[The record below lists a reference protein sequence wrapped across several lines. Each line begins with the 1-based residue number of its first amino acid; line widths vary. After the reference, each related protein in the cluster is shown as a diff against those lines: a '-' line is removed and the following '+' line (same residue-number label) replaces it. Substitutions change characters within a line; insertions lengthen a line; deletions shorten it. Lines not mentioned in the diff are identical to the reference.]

1 MDLTMLRTIVRR
13 QRFHAYV
20 QSTGQHGNTRLS
32 SILQT
37 LVPNVAAIPAIGI
50 HTTPTPEEVERLYET
65 HGDLV
70 PPEIYNALLAYINS
84 SIMEPFHHCANLP
97 HTNSRV
103 LPQIAIKH
111 KRFTHLTRLFGPRSL
126 NPGNSCISF
135 WTSSGTV
142 GSGEIIGI
150 WSHFLDGIM
159 HEFLAVSPHSPL
171 SNEDLA
177 RNPYKL
183 FPGFQCTVVYHQS
196 SDQIIIIEPTH
207 LIGHLAQLVRPP
219 GTFGMSRSILILN
232 HSLNRHGT

>member
-13 QRFHAYV
+13 QRFHTYV
-20 QSTGQHGNTRLS
+20 QSMSQHGNTKLS

-37 LVPNVAAIPAIGI
+37 LVPNVAVVPI
-50 HTTPTPEEVERLYET
+50 HTPPTPEEVERLYET

-84 SIMEPFHHCANLP
+84 SMMEPFHHCANLP
-97 HTNSRV
+97 HINSRV

-111 KRFTHLTRLFGPRSL
+111 KQFTHLTRLFGPRSL
-126 NPGNSCISF
+126 SPGNSCIRF
-135 WTSSGTV
+135 CTSSGTV

-159 HEFLAVSPHSPL
+159 REFLAVSPHSPL

-177 RNPYKL
+177 HNPYNL
-183 FPGFQCTVVYHQS
+183 FP
-196 SDQIIIIEPTH
+196 
-207 LIGHLAQLVRPP
+207 
-219 GTFGMSRSILILN
+219 
-232 HSLNRHGT
+232 